1 MSTKERPILMKGAMV
16 RAILDGTKTQTRRIV
31 KLGKDIKDHP
41 VAGPYVEAGYTH
53 SGATIANHRTTPYFL
68 AHCPQGLPGDRLWVK
83 ETFALEAT
91 DKLYP
96 WHLDGRPHEQGD
108 DREEFSITV
117 PHYRATDDDY
127 GLTTEEQFDN
137 GDTRTR
143 WKPSLFMPRKW
154 SRITLEV
161 VIVRVERL
169 NDITREDAAA
179 EGVCIADPAHYFPGY
194 QTNRWP
200 EENYATLWESIN
212 GPGSWALNPWVW
224 VIEFKRIEP

>member
-1 MSTKERPILMKGAMV
+1 MV
-16 RAILDGTKTQTRRIV
+16 RAILNGTKTQTRRIV
-31 KLGKDIKDHP
+31 KDQPPEGHHIDTCHYNDTGWAHWRTG
-41 VAGPYVEAGYTH
+41 VGVD
-53 SGATIANHRTTPYFL
+53 SGTCKCNNVRAPFGHA
-68 AHCPQGLPGDRLWVK
+68 GDRLWVR

-96 WHLDGRPHEQGD
+96 WHLDGRSHQQGD

-143 WKPSLFMPRKW
+143 WKPSLFMPRW
-154 SRITLEV
+154 ASRITLEV

-169 NDITREDAAA
+169 NAISEADAVA
-179 EGVCIADPAHYFPGY
+179 EGIPAFPSSPSNIPAMQY
-194 QTNRWP
+194 QS
-200 EENYATLWESIN
+200 LWESIN
-212 GPGSWALNPWVW
+212 GPGSWEKNPWVW
-224 VIEFKRIEP
+224 VIEFRVLPTNTTEG